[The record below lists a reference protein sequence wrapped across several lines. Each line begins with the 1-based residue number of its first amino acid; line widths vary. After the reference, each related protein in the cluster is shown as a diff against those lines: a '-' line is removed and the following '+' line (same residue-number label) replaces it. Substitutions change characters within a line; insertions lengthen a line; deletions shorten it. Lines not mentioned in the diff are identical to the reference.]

1 MPRIAV
7 IVDADCEFG
16 RDVLR
21 GVAKWM
27 RQHQSWHV
35 MVHDGR
41 ADGRL
46 EAWIA
51 AGSVSGVITQ
61 RDPASLPAR
70 VRWRGLP
77 TVRFGHDDRH
87 GGLPGI
93 YVDDHGIGAAAA
105 DHLAEHG
112 LRHLAFFGRASAA
125 CRRRREGFQARAT
138 DLGCQVVEHEVRPTG
153 KFTGLAAWLEKLP
166 KPAGV
171 MAADDGLAARVLEAC
186 RLAGFSVPDKVAA
199 VGVGNDDLLCNLAVP
214 TLSSVIEG
222 AGRVGAMA
230 AETLAAAMAG
240 DTAALRK
247 RILVPPAGIEMR
259 CSTDALLTHDPDLR
273 EVLAIIRRR
282 ACEGLTIEELAEGG
296 PLARRTLERRFQ
308 KELGRSIRDEILR
321 VRIDAARR
329 MLAESDERLTAI
341 AVRAGFADVASFCH
355 RFKQVTGQRPGE
367 YRGLFRSAADREV
380 RAS

>member
-7 IVDADCEFG
+7 IVDAGCEFG

-21 GVAKWM
+21 GVEKWM

-35 MVHDGR
+35 MVHDGQ

-51 AGSVSGVITQ
+51 AGSVGGVITQ
-61 RDPASLPAR
+61 WDPAALPAR
-70 VRWRGLP
+70 MRWRGLP
-77 TVRFGHDDRH
+77 TVRFGHEEQ
-87 GGLPGI
+87 GGGSPGI

-105 DHLAEHG
+105 DHLADHG
-112 LRHLAFFGRASAA
+112 LRQLAFVGRASAA
-125 CRRRREGFQARAT
+125 CRRRREGFEARAT
-138 DLGCQVVEHEVRPTG
+138 DRGCRVVVHEVRSAS
-153 KFTGLAAWLEKLP
+153 KFATLAAWLEKLP

-171 MAADDGLAARVLEAC
+171 MAADDGLAVRVLEAC
-186 RLAGFSVPDKVAA
+186 RLAGFSVPDMVAA

-214 TLSSVIEG
+214 KLSSVIEAG
-222 AGRVGAMA
+222 ARVGAMA
-230 AETLAAAMAG
+230 AETLAAALAG
-240 DTAALRK
+240 DSAALRR
-247 RILVPPAGIEMR
+247 RILVPPVGIEIR
-259 CSTDALLTHDPDLR
+259 RSTDALVAHDPELR

-296 PLARRTLERRFQ
+296 PLARRTLERRFK
-308 KELGRSIRDEILR
+308 KELGRSIREEILR
-321 VRIDAARR
+321 VRIAAARR

-341 AVRAGFADVASFCH
+341 AHRAGFADVASFCH

-367 YRGLFRSAADREV
+367 YRHLFRSPAGQEV